1 MSEIR
6 TRFRKLCQERTRRE
20 LSVQHLLPVGGH
32 IPGRPGLPLLRPEGG
47 LAQPGGR
54 THEVPGQ
61 ECQREDH

>member
-6 TRFRKLCQERTRRE
+6 TRFRKLCEERTRRE

-47 LAQPGGR
+47 LAQPRGG
-54 THEVPGQ
+54 THEVSGQ
-61 ECQREDH
+61 KCSGENN